1 MSPFSHNSRTPK
13 RQAMSVH
20 SDDQSNESG
29 FRSGSEDESTSGTT
43 NDETKGS
50 EDNIQAI
57 RDQLSKKESLQV
69 LRLRVIVVLVLMCA
83 ATAVTV
89 VVYIITRQAQIKEF
103 NIQYEGVADKVV
115 TSFTD
120 ILKEMGA
127 ISGLGV
133 AATVSAADTK
143 SVWPFVTMSNFQ
155 ERAGNARTLSGTLY
169 VSINPLVGPNQ
180 FQLWEGFVQ
189 SSENN
194 YWM

>member
-1 MSPFSHNSRTPK
+1 MSQHGDDHSNDSAVRNG
-13 RQAMSVH
+13 
-20 SDDQSNESG
+20 SDDG
-29 FRSGSEDESTSGTT
+29 DYTSGT
-43 NDETKGS
+43 NDASKSSS
-50 EDNIQAI
+50 EENIQSI

-69 LRLRVIVVLVLMCA
+69 LRLRVIVILVLMCA
-83 ATAVTV
+83 AAAISV
-89 VVYIITRQAQIKEF
+89 VVYVITRQAQIKEF

-143 SVWPFVTMSNFQ
+143 SAWPFVTMSNFQ
-155 ERAGNARTLSGTLY
+155 ERAGNARTLSGALY
-169 VSINPLVGPNQ
+169 VSINPLVPGDQGN
-180 FQLWEGFVQ
+180 LWEGFAQ
-189 SSENN
+189 NPSNN